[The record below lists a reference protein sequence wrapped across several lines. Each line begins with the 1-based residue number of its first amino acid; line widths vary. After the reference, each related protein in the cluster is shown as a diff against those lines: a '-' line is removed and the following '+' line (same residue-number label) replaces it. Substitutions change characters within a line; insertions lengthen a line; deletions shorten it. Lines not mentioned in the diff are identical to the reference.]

1 MDADT
6 FKKMSEIHLKIDPHF
21 KAPAPDA
28 EELAKC
34 DFILVRHAVTEF
46 NMEFA
51 RVVSSHGFDGDEY
64 RQLKIRIDLID
75 PELRPEGIL

>member
-6 FKKMSEIHLKIDPHF
+6 FKKMSEIHLNIDPHF
-21 KAPAPDA
+21 KAPAPNPED
-28 EELAKC
+28 LAKC

-51 RVVSSHGFDGDEY
+51 RVVNAHGLVSDEY
-64 RQLKIRIDLID
+64 R
-75 PELRPEGIL
+75 